1 MPVIAF
7 TTRKGGSGKT
17 TLATA
22 VAGYLASGGLSTAI
36 VDLDPQ
42 ASASAWAA
50 SRGPER
56 ATVKSVRSKPA
67 TLRDDVARLLGSGTA
82 LVVIDTPPHSDACLA
97 GAVDVADCVV
107 LPSLPSAFDLHALAS
122 AVETVKAKGKPAG
135 VVLNSVVPNTRA
147 VPEAEAVVAMMDMPL
162 LATVARRMGWQYA
175 AARGLSPAELEPK
188 GEAARENIALCGAI
202 VGLLEGAEA

>member
-22 VAGYLASGGLSTAI
+22 VAGYLASGGLPTAI
-36 VDLDPQ
+36 IDLDPQ

-50 SRGPER
+50 SRAPER
-56 ATVKSVRSKPA
+56 APVASVRSKPA
-67 TLRDDVARLLGSGTA
+67 TLRDDVARLLASGKA
-82 LVVIDTPPHSDACLA
+82 IVVIDTPPHSDACLA
-97 GAVDVADCVV
+97 GAVEVADCVV

-122 AVETVKAKGKPAG
+122 AVEAVKAKGKPGG

-147 VPEAEAVVAMMDMPL
+147 VPEAEAAVAAMGLPL
-162 LATVARRMGWQYA
+162 LAKVSRRMAWQYA
-175 AARGLSPAELEPK
+175 AARGMSPAELEPK
-188 GEAARENIALCGAI
+188 GEAAKELDALCSAI
-202 VGLLEGAEA
+202 VGLLERNP

>member
-22 VAGYLASGGLSTAI
+22 VAGYLASGLPTAI
-36 VDLDPQ
+36 IDLDPQ

-50 SRGPER
+50 SRAAER
-56 ATVKSVRSKPA
+56 PKVTAIRSKPA
-67 TLRDDVARLLGSGTA
+67 ALKDDVARLLGSGTQV
-82 LVVIDTPPHSDACLA
+82 VVIDTPPHSDACLA

-122 AVETVKAKGKPAG
+122 AIEAVKAKGKPAG
-135 VVLNSVVPNTRA
+135 VVLNSVIPHTRA
-147 VPEAEAVVAMMDMPL
+147 VPEAEAAVAAMGMPL
-162 LATVARRMGWQYA
+162 LATVSRRMAWQYA
-175 AARGLSPAELEPK
+175 AARGMSPAELEPK
-188 GEAARENIALCGAI
+188 GEAARELDALCAAI
-202 VGLLEGAEA
+202 VGLLERNQ

>member
-22 VAGYLASGGLSTAI
+22 VAGYLASGGLPTAI

-42 ASASAWAA
+42 ASATAWAA

-56 ATVKSVRSKPA
+56 ARVAAIRSKPA
-67 TLRDDVARLLGSGTA
+67 TLKDDVARLLVSGMK
-82 LVVIDTPPHSDACLA
+82 VVVVDTPPHSDACLA

-122 AVETVKAKGKPAG
+122 AIEAVKAKGKPGG
-135 VVLNSVVPNTRA
+135 VVLNCVIPHTKA
-147 VPEAEAVVAMMDMPL
+147 VPEAKATVAAMGMPL
-162 LATVARRMGWQYA
+162 LATISRRMAWQYA
-175 AARGLSPAELEPK
+175 AARGMSPAEPEPK
-188 GEAARENIALCGAI
+188 GEAARELEALCAAI
-202 VGLLEGAEA
+202 VGMLEGRP

>member
-22 VAGYLASGGLSTAI
+22 VAGYLASGLPTAI

-50 SRGPER
+50 SRAAER
-56 ATVKSVRSKPA
+56 PQVTAIRSKPA
-67 TLRDDVARLLGSGTA
+67 TLRDDVARLLASGNR
-82 LVVIDTPPHSDACLA
+82 VVIIDTPPHSDACLA

-122 AVETVKAKGKPAG
+122 AIEAVKAKGKPGG

-147 VPEAEAVVAMMDMPL
+147 VPEAEVAVAAMGMPL
-162 LATVARRMGWQYA
+162 LAMVSRRMAWQYA
-175 AARGLSPAELEPK
+175 AARGMSPAELEPK
-188 GEAARENIALCGAI
+188 GEAAKELDALCAAI
-202 VGLLEGAEA
+202 VGMLERNP